1 MLFLLYKESISEQC
15 GQTNCVAV
23 CAMKIRA
30 RFFFDGNLWRAESDC
45 AGHNVSLL
53 VHIFLQ
59 GRI

>member
-1 MLFLLYKESISEQC
+1 
-15 GQTNCVAV
+15 
-23 CAMKIRA
+23 MKIRA